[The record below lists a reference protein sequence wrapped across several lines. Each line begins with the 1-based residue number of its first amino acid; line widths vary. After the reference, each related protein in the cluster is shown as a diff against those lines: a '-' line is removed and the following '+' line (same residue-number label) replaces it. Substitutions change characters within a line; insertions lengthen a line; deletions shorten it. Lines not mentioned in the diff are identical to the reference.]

1 MQRRLLPFVFAS
13 LFVWP
18 LGIRAESLDTTA
30 LTKNEHASRTDAA
43 TRNEAGQRSDAA
55 LMPPVDVVEDS
66 AGITLRADLPG
77 VPKEKLKLQ
86 VEAGTLTIEG
96 EVSIAM
102 PEGMEATYAEVSV
115 PRFRRVFT
123 LSKELDTGKVSAEFK
138 HGVLSLRIPKAEH
151 AQPRRIDIKVS

>member
-1 MQRRLLPFVFAS
+1 MN
-13 LFVWP
+13 
-18 LGIRAESLDTTA
+18 DTTA

-55 LMPPVDVVEDS
+55 LMPPVDVIEDS

-77 VPKEKLKLQ
+77 VPKDKLKLQ

>member
-1 MQRRLLPFVFAS
+1 MN
-13 LFVWP
+13 
-18 LGIRAESLDTTA
+18 DKTA

-43 TRNEAGQRSDAA
+43 THNEAGQRSDAA
-55 LMPPVDVVEDS
+55 LMPPVDVIEDS

>member
-1 MQRRLLPFVFAS
+1 MN
-13 LFVWP
+13 
-18 LGIRAESLDTTA
+18 DTTA
-30 LTKNEHASRTDAA
+30 VTRNESVSRTEAATRADAA
-43 TRNEAGQRSDAA
+43 TRTHAAQRSDAA
-55 LMPPVDVVEDS
+55 LMPPVDVIEDS
-66 AGITLRADLPG
+66 TGITLRADLPG
-77 VPKEKLKLQ
+77 VPKDKLKLQ

-96 EVSIAM
+96 EVSFAM
-102 PEGMEATYAEVSV
+102 PENMEATYAEIEV

>member
-1 MQRRLLPFVFAS
+1 MN
-13 LFVWP
+13 
-18 LGIRAESLDTTA
+18 DTTA
-30 LTKNEHASRTDAA
+30 ITKNEPASHEPASRTDAA

-55 LMPPVDVVEDS
+55 LMPPVDVIEDS